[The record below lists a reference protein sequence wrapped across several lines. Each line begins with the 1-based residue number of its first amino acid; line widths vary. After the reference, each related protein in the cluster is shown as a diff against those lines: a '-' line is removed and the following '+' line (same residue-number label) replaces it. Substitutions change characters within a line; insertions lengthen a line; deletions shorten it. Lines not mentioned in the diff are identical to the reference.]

1 MQIGYKMP
9 GCLKQTL
16 GLVISAI
23 LILMTWNEGLAA
35 EIAIERNEF
44 VNLLANVKILKEN
57 LSSADRQITLY
68 KRLDVDQKRLILL
81 HSDRIKELEKYI
93 ASSDN
98 LSAEF
103 KETMEKTELVLDE
116 ADRNL
121 KTEKRLSRY
130 KTYAIIGGA
139 LVWLLW

>member
-68 KRLDVDQKRLILL
+68 KRLDADQKRLSYCIRTASRSWRSTLL
-81 HSDRIKELEKYI
+81 PATISPP
-93 ASSDN
+93 SS
-98 LSAEF
+98 
-103 KETMEKTELVLDE
+103 K
-116 ADRNL
+116 
-121 KTEKRLSRY
+121 KRWKKQSWCWT
-130 KTYAIIGGA
+130 KPTGI
-139 LVWLLW
+139 